1 MTLSVP
7 IIVVPTLTPPLE
19 VISLSLLVLPL
30 VGDRMDGK
38 VVWLRAGVPGTE
50 DVGVALL
57 LFLIIPSINSSRFSL
72 SLLGA
77 GLCDGP
83 GL

>member
-1 MTLSVP
+1 M
-7 IIVVPTLTPPLE
+7 LTAPLE
-19 VISLSLLVLPL
+19 VISLTLLVLPL
-30 VGDRMDGK
+30 VGDRIDGK
-38 VVWLRAGVPGTE
+38 VACARAGVPGTE

-72 SLLGA
+72 SLLCTDF
-77 GLCDGP
+77 CDGP